1 VQINNVFSDWIK
13 STVGNKKG
21 GPISPEFYDQC
32 GDEMTYLIKA
42 LTEGVMFGC
51 IKVDKQ

>member
-1 VQINNVFSDWIK
+1 MQIKNVFSDWIK
-13 STVGNKKG
+13 STVGNKQG

-32 GDEMTYLIKA
+32 DDEMTYLIEA